1 MNRRRVIDLAFTAL
15 VRLCA
20 LLTVGAVV
28 SIFGF
33 VAREAAPVF
42 ARDAPPLRALVA
54 PASNGAASQRFVWQP
69 VGRTPRYN
77 LAPLAFGSAKVA
89 SLALLL
95 ATPVGLLAGCALAFV
110 VSSRTRRR
118 LKPVVELL
126 AGVPSIIYGIW
137 GLFILAPLLQQY
149 VQPLLIKT
157 GLPIFAGPPLG
168 IGIFTAGIVLAL
180 MVIPFTASVMRDVFE
195 TVPAVLKE
203 SAYGIGCTTW
213 EVMKNVVLPYT
224 RVGVIGGIMLGL
236 GRALGETM
244 AVTFVIGNA
253 NRLSPS
259 LFAPGNSIASTLAN
273 EFAEADPALHVPS
286 LFALGL
292 ILFFITVVVLMAAKW
307 LTARGT
313 RKAGI

>member
-15 VRLCA
+15 VCLCA

-110 VSSRTRRR
+110 VSSRSRRR

-126 AGVPSIIYGIW
+126 AGVPSVVLGYVALTVIADAVHALTGCRYRLNGAVAAV
-137 GLFILAPLLQQY
+137 GVALAITPWVVTLVDEALRSVPRDTLEGAYALGATRAQVTLRVAIPAARGPLLAA
-149 VQPLLIKT
+149 VVLAFGRAVGET
-157 GLPIFAGPPLG
+157 M
-168 IGIFTAGIVLAL
+168 IVLMASGNAAVIAL
-180 MVIPFTASVMRDVFE
+180 SPTASVRTATATIAAELGEVAAGSYHR
-195 TVPAVLKE
+195 AVLF
-203 SAYGIGCTTW
+203 
-213 EVMKNVVLPYT
+213 L
-224 RVGVIGGIMLGL
+224 LG
-236 GRALGETM
+236 AL
-244 AVTFVIGNA
+244 
-253 NRLSPS
+253 
-259 LFAPGNSIASTLAN
+259 LFATT
-273 EFAEADPALHVPS
+273 
-286 LFALGL
+286 FALNAL
-292 ILFFITVVVLMAAKW
+292 ASWLVSSSARRAA
-307 LTARGT
+307 
-313 RKAGI
+313 

>member
-1 MNRRRVIDLAFTAL
+1 VIDLAFTAL
-15 VRLCA
+15 VCLCA

-110 VSSRTRRR
+110 VSSRSRRR

-126 AGVPSIIYGIW
+126 AGVPSVVLGYVALTVIADAVHALTGCRYRLNGAVAAV
-137 GLFILAPLLQQY
+137 GVALAITPWVVTLVDEALRSVPRDTLEGAFALGATRAQVTLRVAIPAARGPLLAA
-149 VQPLLIKT
+149 VVLAFGRAVGET
-157 GLPIFAGPPLG
+157 M
-168 IGIFTAGIVLAL
+168 IVLMASGNAAVIAL
-180 MVIPFTASVMRDVFE
+180 SPTASVRTATATIAAELGEVAAGSYHR
-195 TVPAVLKE
+195 AVLF
-203 SAYGIGCTTW
+203 
-213 EVMKNVVLPYT
+213 L
-224 RVGVIGGIMLGL
+224 LG
-236 GRALGETM
+236 AL
-244 AVTFVIGNA
+244 
-253 NRLSPS
+253 
-259 LFAPGNSIASTLAN
+259 LFATT
-273 EFAEADPALHVPS
+273 
-286 LFALGL
+286 FALNAL
-292 ILFFITVVVLMAAKW
+292 ASWLVSSSARRAA
-307 LTARGT
+307 
-313 RKAGI
+313 

>member
-15 VRLCA
+15 VCLCA

-110 VSSRTRRR
+110 VSSRSRRR

-126 AGVPSIIYGIW
+126 AGVPSVVLGYVALTVIADAVHALTGCRYRLNGAVAAV
-137 GLFILAPLLQQY
+137 GVALAITPWVVTLVDEALRSVPRDTLEGAFALGATRAQVTLRVAIPAARGPLLAA
-149 VQPLLIKT
+149 V
-157 GLPIFAGPPLG
+157 
-168 IGIFTAGIVLAL
+168 VLA
-180 MVIPFTASVMRDVFE
+180 F
-195 TVPAVLKE
+195 
-203 SAYGIGCTTW
+203 
-213 EVMKNVVLPYT
+213 
-224 RVGVIGGIMLGL
+224 
-236 GRALGETM
+236 GRAVGETM
-244 AVTFVIGNA
+244 I
-253 NRLSPS
+253 
-259 LFAPGNSIASTLAN
+259 
-273 EFAEADPALHVPS
+273 
-286 LFALGL
+286 
-292 ILFFITVVVLMAAKW
+292 VLMAAGNTPIMDW
-307 LTARGT
+307 NLFNGFQTLSAAIATELPEAARGSAHYRVLFLAALVLFALT
-313 RKAGI
+313 FVVNTAAELIRQRFRRRSHEL